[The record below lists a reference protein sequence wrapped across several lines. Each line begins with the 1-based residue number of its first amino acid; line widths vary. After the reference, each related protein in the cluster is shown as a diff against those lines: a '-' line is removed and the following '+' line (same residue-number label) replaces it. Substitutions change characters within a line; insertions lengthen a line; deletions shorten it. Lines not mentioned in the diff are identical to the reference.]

1 MKTLK
6 QDLGKVSVTCNGVWD
21 AGRNYDRLCIV
32 NDGNFASYIS
42 KKFAPEGIL
51 LSNEEYWQP
60 IASLRDDIKID
71 YDKFKKEWIQ
81 MLAEIQLKLKASR
94 IVVEND
100 IERESLSWL
109 QVAAGCEV
117 YVKDTKLSWILE
129 SIVPVLNYKE
139 WRLESDSKI
148 DSVPTYEL
156 TGEFENLIADRT
168 IADRWGHII
177 DEYYV
182 TRDMVTNFII
192 ETVRKYI
199 HEVDILPGSIKP
211 EDLSQA
217 VLDLIGYGQ
226 ITNLADEEDL
236 TDYTNANGTHVLR
249 FKDKV
254 YNEADDSGLG
264 RVYLRKNKVQGVNTL
279 VQQMIDKPNTIY
291 IVQYDYTLGEQTIN
305 LPENSI
311 LKFEGG
317 TLCNGTIVGN
327 NSCIIS
333 DIDKTILG
341 KDLVIEGTWNIEHI
355 YDKWFAF
362 DSSADFLSNQ
372 IITNILA
379 LSNDNVYNTIHFD
392 ADRTYYFENTYK
404 GKTNLGDDVRSNY
417 WLLNTPDYDFLRIFT
432 GFTSNTH
439 LIVNNTIQMLPT
451 NQGAYN
457 IFFIENK
464 ENIIISGTGT
474 ISGDAKDHLYTD
486 PFVKGSNYFG
496 EWGYIFNVRSC
507 NNVEFRD
514 ITLKYAFGDCIS
526 FSTANY
532 NNNGVLVAGVST
544 SNVIVDNV
552 KIIYAR
558 RNGISLGGK
567 NYSINNVYFEGCGS
581 DEIKGTAPKCGIDF
595 ENDQTSIEP
604 TAVCQN
610 VVMTACKFTDNK
622 FDISSTI
629 RFDLGNVPSGELVTI
644 NDCNFTAPL
653 RLNLTRGLTFNTCH
667 IKGITSHD
675 NSIAA
680 WYSSEDLI
688 FNNCVF
694 DELNPYLPV
703 SAEEQ
708 NKKFIN
714 PTYPENVKYTTT
726 FQANLA
732 AGKGLRF
739 TIAKPLVGE
748 VELTA
753 LCSNSNYSNR
763 QMPINTTLYSFGSN
777 QNTSGIRDVKLRTPF
792 DSTPRYS
799 MYRYTPVFS
808 NIVYSQDANNF
819 YIYFAIGGDLIN
831 TSIGGTTSINIF
843 LTSKTKIVVIKEPV
857 SEREG
862 YAGMYGGE
870 WSKLSSIKKEVI
882 NVSDIPSTV
891 TFPNKELYATSEYA
905 NLPTSLLP
913 TKAGDS
919 IFVSDNSYKRPVFWD
934 SFNNTFRTAD
944 GNRALTLRVTNTP
957 ELQELTSKLTIDDRG
972 YKVYNTMNLTYLTW
986 NGYNWMNE
994 DGTSFDKVRYIKASN
1009 NITAANTLFSYSG
1022 IIYKIVGNIDLD
1034 GGELTIA
1041 SGSTLDFQG
1050 GSFSNGTI
1058 IGNDTKIINNLSYIF
1073 KNVEIQGVWNVSEVY
1088 PEWFGAKGDGVTDD
1102 TISLQM
1108 ALDFPVKSYRTVC
1121 LLDRVYLIGTRYG
1134 DLNVMLFINSNTTIL
1149 SNTFGTIKVADH
1161 LVDSGVEGE
1170 HYYTIIGPK
1179 NEDISYIENVTI
1191 KNLIFD
1197 HNGSNNLLSIW
1208 TSRNNAIRIL
1218 KGNNIEIINC
1228 EFKDNTGLQY
1238 IVLGDNTDVGIG
1250 ECKILNCDF
1259 SNSGASILGN
1269 TENKDHSS
1277 IYYNGTGILISNCN
1291 FINRPFSE
1299 LPKSPGNCAIELHGG
1314 YNNVSSC
1321 KIINY
1326 TNSIIIA
1333 PTTGC
1338 KSPIAKIDNCIISG
1352 HFGVNIWSYGDYDLE
1367 EVDLTNSYIE
1377 LIGGWGQVI
1386 TTNKS
1391 ISPFKRLVLDGCTI
1405 ARRGPNQNNT
1415 YCMGVDAAENVII
1428 SNNNFVDCIT
1438 GAFRNTNRAD
1448 FPNFKVFIN
1457 NNKFSGTVTE
1467 SFIYISNVAN
1477 QNVCDYFELKDNYFE
1492 GSAVSGDIYIPT
1504 VNGGLIENNTFN
1516 TISEKN
1522 INNSSTSKILVF
1534 GKFNNIDFFKDN
1546 RSKVINNNR
1555 SYIGFSN
1562 KIVVEEPITLL
1573 GKYENSI
1580 VLNEANNYEFTTEMI
1595 NIPLAINID
1604 TMNIHAHSST
1614 DSNFIIYPKLNNTT
1628 SFSIKISQYNKN
1640 EYSGNIVIRYS
1651 ITGYK
1656 VYT

>member
-129 SIVPVLNYKE
+129 SIVPVINYKE

-199 HEVDILPGSIKP
+199 HEAAILPGSIKP

-254 YNEADDSGLG
+254 YNEADGSGLG

-279 VQQMIDKPNTIY
+279 VQQMIGKPNTIY
-291 IVQYDYTLGEQTIN
+291 IIQYDYSLNGQTITI
-305 LPENSI
+305 PENCV
-311 LKFEGG
+311 LQFEGG
-317 TLCNGTIVGN
+317 SINNGTLTGTMSLIDNKN
-327 NSCIIS
+327 NATIFNNISITGTYNCTEVCSDWFKKSMTDDTENLQSLMTLIPNGGKCII
-333 DIDKTILG
+333 T
-341 KDLVIEGTWNIEHI
+341 EGDYNVSQPQAGDGLCINI
-355 YDKWFAF
+355 
-362 DSSADFLSNQ
+362 
-372 IITNILA
+372 
-379 LSNDNVYNTIHFD
+379 
-392 ADRTYYFENTYK
+392 
-404 GKTNLGDDVRSNY
+404 
-417 WLLNTPDYDFLRIFT
+417 P
-432 GFTSNTH
+432 SNTH
-439 LIVNNTIQMLPT
+439 LIINGNIKMITNNYIRYNILSAINKHHIIIEGSGSIIGDADTHDFIEGSTSEWGYGIRVSYSNNIQIRGLLIYNCIGDGICCGHVSNIYIEDCKIHDCGRQGITLATTSNSIVDNCNIYNIRRTAPMSCIDIEPDPQQGDTDTITIKNCIFKNAVSSVSVYTPTGSTGKNIEITNCTSTLTNDTDFAFISNNSSYITYKNNNIEYEGGTNNTATAFKLETSNNILIDNCNISSGFIYPFRTNKTNNIHISSLNSKALNTCQFFYGDGLTIKNSLFSNRTGRILEVGTFNKITIDNNTILLDGENDYTPANNPIIIKKYSVSDNPNKSVLIKNNKISHKDYKNASTIIAININDSEEVVIDSNIIYEETITTTAFSVYCNNVNST
-451 NQGAYN
+451 NISNN
-457 IFFIENK
+457 IIGSSLGIALLNS
-464 ENIIISGTGT
+464 ENIIG
-474 ISGDAKDHLYTD
+474 
-486 PFVKGSNYFG
+486 
-496 EWGYIFNVRSC
+496 
-507 NNVEFRD
+507 
-514 ITLKYAFGDCIS
+514 
-526 FSTANY
+526 
-532 NNNGVLVAGVST
+532 NNNISVLSSNIQTFYYIDTTCNRCLFSLYHSGFKRLVYINEFGVS
-544 SNVIVDNV
+544 
-552 KIIYAR
+552 
-558 RNGISLGGK
+558 
-567 NYSINNVYFEGCGS
+567 
-581 DEIKGTAPKCGIDF
+581 
-595 ENDQTSIEP
+595 
-604 TAVCQN
+604 
-610 VVMTACKFTDNK
+610 
-622 FDISSTI
+622 
-629 RFDLGNVPSGELVTI
+629 
-644 NDCNFTAPL
+644 
-653 RLNLTRGLTFNTCH
+653 
-667 IKGITSHD
+667 
-675 NSIAA
+675 
-680 WYSSEDLI
+680 
-688 FNNCVF
+688 
-694 DELNPYLPV
+694 
-703 SAEEQ
+703 
-708 NKKFIN
+708 
-714 PTYPENVKYTTT
+714 
-726 FQANLA
+726 
-732 AGKGLRF
+732 
-739 TIAKPLVGE
+739 
-748 VELTA
+748 
-753 LCSNSNYSNR
+753 
-763 QMPINTTLYSFGSN
+763 
-777 QNTSGIRDVKLRTPF
+777 
-792 DSTPRYS
+792 
-799 MYRYTPVFS
+799 
-808 NIVYSQDANNF
+808 
-819 YIYFAIGGDLIN
+819 
-831 TSIGGTTSINIF
+831 
-843 LTSKTKIVVIKEPV
+843 
-857 SEREG
+857 
-862 YAGMYGGE
+862 
-870 WSKLSSIKKEVI
+870 
-882 NVSDIPSTV
+882 
-891 TFPNKELYATSEYA
+891 
-905 NLPTSLLP
+905 
-913 TKAGDS
+913 
-919 IFVSDNSYKRPVFWD
+919 
-934 SFNNTFRTAD
+934 
-944 GNRALTLRVTNTP
+944 
-957 ELQELTSKLTIDDRG
+957 
-972 YKVYNTMNLTYLTW
+972 
-986 NGYNWMNE
+986 NE
-994 DGTSFDKVRYIKASN
+994 DGTDFSKVRFVTSN
-1009 NITAANTLFSYSG
+1009 ISLNFANT
-1022 IIYKIVGNIDLD
+1022 IYKIVSDIDLQ
-1034 GGELTIA
+1034 GETLTIPE
-1041 SGSTLDFQG
+1041 GCTLDFQG

-1492 GSAVSGDIYIPT
+1492 GSAVRGDIYIPT

-1562 KIVVEEPITLL
+1562 KVVVEEPITLL

-1656 VYT
+1656 VYAQET

>member
-1 MKTLK
+1 M
-6 QDLGKVSVTCNGVWD
+6 
-21 AGRNYDRLCIV
+21 A
-32 NDGNFASYIS
+32 
-42 KKFAPEGIL
+42 
-51 LSNEEYWQP
+51 
-60 IASLRDDIKID
+60 
-71 YDKFKKEWIQ
+71 
-81 MLAEIQLKLKASR
+81 
-94 IVVEND
+94 
-100 IERESLSWL
+100 
-109 QVAAGCEV
+109 
-117 YVKDTKLSWILE
+117 
-129 SIVPVLNYKE
+129 LN
-139 WRLESDSKI
+139 I
-148 DSVPTYEL
+148 
-156 TGEFENLIADRT
+156 
-168 IADRWGHII
+168 
-177 DEYYV
+177 
-182 TRDMVTNFII
+182 
-192 ETVRKYI
+192 
-199 HEVDILPGSIKP
+199 
-211 EDLSQA
+211 
-217 VLDLIGYGQ
+217 
-226 ITNLADEEDL
+226 
-236 TDYTNANGTHVLR
+236 
-249 FKDKV
+249 
-254 YNEADDSGLG
+254 
-264 RVYLRKNKVQGVNTL
+264 
-279 VQQMIDKPNTIY
+279 
-291 IVQYDYTLGEQTIN
+291 TIN
-305 LPENSI
+305 
-311 LKFEGG
+311 KKA
-317 TLCNGTIVGN
+317 V
-327 NSCIIS
+327 
-333 DIDKTILG
+333 
-341 KDLVIEGTWNIEHI
+341 
-355 YDKWFAF
+355 A
-362 DSSADFLSNQ
+362 
-372 IITNILA
+372 
-379 LSNDNVYNTIHFD
+379 
-392 ADRTYYFENTYK
+392 
-404 GKTNLGDDVRSNY
+404 
-417 WLLNTPDYDFLRIFT
+417 
-432 GFTSNTH
+432 TSY
-439 LIVNNTIQMLPT
+439 P
-451 NQGAYN
+451 A
-457 IFFIENK
+457 
-464 ENIIISGTGT
+464 
-474 ISGDAKDHLYTD
+474 
-486 PFVKGSNYFG
+486 GS
-496 EWGYIFNVRSC
+496 
-507 NNVEFRD
+507 
-514 ITLKYAFGDCIS
+514 T
-526 FSTANY
+526 
-532 NNNGVLVAGVST
+532 VA
-544 SNVIVDNV
+544 
-552 KIIYAR
+552 
-558 RNGISLGGK
+558 
-567 NYSINNVYFEGCGS
+567 
-581 DEIKGTAPKCGIDF
+581 
-595 ENDQTSIEP
+595 
-604 TAVCQN
+604 TAV
-610 VVMTACKFTDNK
+610 A
-622 FDISSTI
+622 S
-629 RFDLGNVPSGELVTI
+629 
-644 NDCNFTAPL
+644 
-653 RLNLTRGLTFNTCH
+653 
-667 IKGITSHD
+667 
-675 NSIAA
+675 
-680 WYSSEDLI
+680 
-688 FNNCVF
+688 
-694 DELNPYLPV
+694 
-703 SAEEQ
+703 
-708 NKKFIN
+708 
-714 PTYPENVKYTTT
+714 
-726 FQANLA
+726 
-732 AGKGLRF
+732 
-739 TIAKPLVGE
+739 
-748 VELTA
+748 
-753 LCSNSNYSNR
+753 
-763 QMPINTTLYSFGSN
+763 
-777 QNTSGIRDVKLRTPF
+777 
-792 DSTPRYS
+792 
-799 MYRYTPVFS
+799 
-808 NIVYSQDANNF
+808 
-819 YIYFAIGGDLIN
+819 
-831 TSIGGTTSINIF
+831 GGTTPYTYSLATGGNYFSINAS
-843 LTSKTKIVVIKEPV
+843 TGVVTTK
-857 SEREG
+857 
-862 YAGMYGGE
+862 ALMDA
-870 WSKLSSIKKEVI
+870 SSIQ
-882 NVSDIPSTV
+882 SFSV
-891 TFPNKELYATSEYA
+891 TAT
-905 NLPTSLLP
+905 
-913 TKAGDS
+913 DS
-919 IFVSDNSYKRPVFWD
+919 NS
-934 SFNNTFRTAD
+934 
-944 GNRALTLRVTNTP
+944 TP
-957 ELQELTSKLTIDDRG
+957 ESITSG
-972 YKVYNTMNLTYLTW
+972 VVYPNIQAAQQSEFN
-986 NGYNWMNE
+986 
-994 DGTSFDKVRYIKASN
+994 KSN
-1009 NITAANTLFSYSG
+1009 V
-1022 IIYKIVGNIDLD
+1022 IYKIVNDIDL
-1034 GGELTIA
+1034 GNAVLTIPA
-1041 SGSTLDFQG
+1041 GCTLDFQG

-1058 IGNDTKIINNLSYIF
+1058 IGNDIKIINNLSYIF

-1492 GSAVSGDIYIPT
+1492 GSAVSGDVYIPT

-1522 INNSSTSKILVF
+1522 INNLSTSKILVF

-1562 KIVVEEPITLL
+1562 KVVVEEPVTLL

-1656 VYT
+1656 VYTQET

>member
-1 MKTLK
+1 MFFTQEDYRKIEKWLLSNSRKDTDFAGAATPLK
-6 QDLGKVSVTCNGVWD
+6 GNETVVLVQNGKNVKASIKDVVEQLFPLGVSD
-21 AGRNYDRLCIV
+21 FV
-32 NDGNFASYIS
+32 NITDKYGESYIS
-42 KKFAPEGIL
+42 
-51 LSNEEYWQP
+51 
-60 IASLRDDIKID
+60 
-71 YDKFKKEWIQ
+71 
-81 MLAEIQLKLKASR
+81 
-94 IVVEND
+94 
-100 IERESLSWL
+100 
-109 QVAAGCEV
+109 
-117 YVKDTKLSWILE
+117 
-129 SIVPVLNYKE
+129 
-139 WRLESDSKI
+139 
-148 DSVPTYEL
+148 
-156 TGEFENLIADRT
+156 
-168 IADRWGHII
+168 
-177 DEYYV
+177 
-182 TRDMVTNFII
+182 
-192 ETVRKYI
+192 
-199 HEVDILPGSIKP
+199 
-211 EDLSQA
+211 LSQA
-217 VLDLIGYGQ
+217 IELIPYRSRKIGQVVTFLDDTGKWAMFQFQGTRKNQWGTLSLWVDLIDLMTGLT
-226 ITNLADEEDL
+226 ITDSEDIVTETNSANQVALKFADK
-236 TDYTNANGTHVLR
+236 T
-249 FKDKV
+249 
-254 YNEADDSGLG
+254 YNEAAYSGLG
-264 RVYLRKNKVQGVNTL
+264 RVYLRKNIVNVEDPVTGNVVKMNYL
-279 VQQMIDKPNTIY
+279 TQSMISKENTIY
-291 IVQYDYTLGEQTIN
+291 IIQYDYNLNGQTIIIPDN
-305 LPENSI
+305 CV

-317 TLCNGTIVGN
+317 QLKNGTINFNNCNIDNIGN
-327 NSCIIS
+327 SIILNNCTLKGSLNKQVIYSDWFYFNSDDCTDTLSNVFKISEGCQLIISEGVYKVSVKNLIGTDYADPMNTSILQPQSNSHITINGTIQLIPNDRTHYNIIGIIDKDNILLDGTGEIIGDVETHTGTTGEWGHGVLISGSRNINVKDLRISYCWGDGLSVSYTEKILTDKGLVNSPYSPPEIINITNIKSSYNRRLGISIINGDGIILENSITEGNGTINGTSPKAGLDIEPNPNQSVNNIIVNGCLFYDNVVTYFPSDGLIKDEAISCIIQNS
-333 DIDKTILG
+333 ICKKQVTIGNVGKVIGCEIKYLLINGSRFVNIQNNVITEALVLSGTTITGLNVIDNTFLGLTTDGYDSCIRVSCDSFSKVNIASNNFSLCTNSNMRKLVTYTKKQTNAIDIVDSVITYDKTLTLLFYPYANFYNCEFIFSGFNIYNITSELDKYPDSCSFIGCKFAANNSSFYIRDNITDNYKITIENCEYYTKQDNPTDFINFIGHTIALDLVVLNNKGKSVFLKNDIDEAHKRP
-341 KDLVIEGTWNIEHI
+341 
-355 YDKWFAF
+355 
-362 DSSADFLSNQ
+362 
-372 IITNILA
+372 IINNNYNGHRFYNLTNK
-379 LSNDNVYNTIHFD
+379 
-392 ADRTYYFENTYK
+392 RPEYY
-404 GKTNLGDDVRSNY
+404 
-417 WLLNTPDYDFLRIFT
+417 
-432 GFTSNTH
+432 
-439 LIVNNTIQMLPT
+439 
-451 NQGAYN
+451 
-457 IFFIENK
+457 
-464 ENIIISGTGT
+464 
-474 ISGDAKDHLYTD
+474 
-486 PFVKGSNYFG
+486 
-496 EWGYIFNVRSC
+496 
-507 NNVEFRD
+507 
-514 ITLKYAFGDCIS
+514 
-526 FSTANY
+526 Y
-532 NNNGVLVAGVST
+532 NNNWWDSCGYNVNENRNSDGTLIEKVRIVSDSSKIVN
-544 SNVIVDNV
+544 SN
-552 KIIYAR
+552 IIY
-558 RNGISLGGK
+558 
-567 NYSINNVYFEGCGS
+567 
-581 DEIKGTAPKCGIDF
+581 
-595 ENDQTSIEP
+595 
-604 TAVCQN
+604 
-610 VVMTACKFTDNK
+610 
-622 FDISSTI
+622 
-629 RFDLGNVPSGELVTI
+629 
-644 NDCNFTAPL
+644 
-653 RLNLTRGLTFNTCH
+653 
-667 IKGITSHD
+667 
-675 NSIAA
+675 
-680 WYSSEDLI
+680 
-688 FNNCVF
+688 
-694 DELNPYLPV
+694 
-703 SAEEQ
+703 
-708 NKKFIN
+708 
-714 PTYPENVKYTTT
+714 
-726 FQANLA
+726 
-732 AGKGLRF
+732 
-739 TIAKPLVGE
+739 
-748 VELTA
+748 
-753 LCSNSNYSNR
+753 
-763 QMPINTTLYSFGSN
+763 
-777 QNTSGIRDVKLRTPF
+777 
-792 DSTPRYS
+792 
-799 MYRYTPVFS
+799 
-808 NIVYSQDANNF
+808 
-819 YIYFAIGGDLIN
+819 
-831 TSIGGTTSINIF
+831 
-843 LTSKTKIVVIKEPV
+843 VI
-857 SEREG
+857 
-862 YAGMYGGE
+862 
-870 WSKLSSIKKEVI
+870 
-882 NVSDIPSTV
+882 VSDI
-891 TFPNKELYATSEYA
+891 
-905 NLPTSLLP
+905 NLQGET
-913 TKAGDS
+913 
-919 IFVSDNSYKRPVFWD
+919 
-934 SFNNTFRTAD
+934 
-944 GNRALTLRVTNTP
+944 
-957 ELQELTSKLTIDDRG
+957 LTIPAG
-972 YKVYNTMNLTYLTW
+972 C
-986 NGYNWMNE
+986 
-994 DGTSFDKVRYIKASN
+994 
-1009 NITAANTLFSYSG
+1009 
-1022 IIYKIVGNIDLD
+1022 
-1034 GGELTIA
+1034 
-1041 SGSTLDFQG
+1041 TLDFQG

-1179 NEDISYIENVTI
+1179 DEDISYIENVTI

-1299 LPKSPGNCAIELHGG
+1299 LPKNPGNCAIELHGG

-1333 PTTGC
+1333 STTGC

-1405 ARRGPNQNNT
+1405 ARRGPNQSNT

-1492 GSAVSGDIYIPT
+1492 GSAVRGDIYIPT

-1516 TISEKN
+1516 TTSEKN

-1562 KIVVEEPITLL
+1562 KVVVEEPVTLL

-1640 EYSGNIVIRYS
+1640 GYSGNIVIRYS

-1656 VYT
+1656 AY